1 MANVSVLTDQSLET
15 NILGMIAHAPET
27 TQTPKIL
34 IRVAEPEKSDH
45 YAVDVEHANVVNVS
59 VMKYQKYQKWR
70 FMESFASVITF
81 IVKMTML
88 VIYLFLISSLYLSIS
103 QSVFISER

>member
-1 MANVSVLTDQSLET
+1 M
-15 NILGMIAHAPET
+15 GMIAHAPET

-34 IRVAEPEKSDH
+34 IRVADPEKSDH
-45 YAVDVEHANVVNVS
+45 YAVDEEHANVVDVS
-59 VMKYQKYQKWR
+59 VMKYQKWR

-88 VIYLFLISSLYLSIS
+88 VIYLFVQL
-103 QSVFISER
+103 QFTQRFNQ